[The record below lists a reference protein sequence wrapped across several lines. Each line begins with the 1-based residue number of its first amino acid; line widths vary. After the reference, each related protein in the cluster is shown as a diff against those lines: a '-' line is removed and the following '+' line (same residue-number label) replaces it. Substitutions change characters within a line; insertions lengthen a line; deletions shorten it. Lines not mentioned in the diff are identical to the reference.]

1 MFTQLLHK
9 LVQLQTPYWYDTY
22 SYSVHTQEG
31 MHMCRYHATRILQH
45 RRVAIFLLA
54 GILTIPVSMI
64 WGSGT
69 LAFAQ
74 GGPETRDPSTNPA
87 SQNATTADFV
97 SAEEAEATDNDR
109 GLPNWVEPAADV
121 LVAGLDLLGVDNID
135 EVSRLVNAG
144 LNLTD
149 ILTGGDGIETL
160 PPVGTPPINEL
171 PSDGRPLPTINNPTN
186 MGGIRPSASQIVR
199 GIPRAVAGQ

>member
-1 MFTQLLHK
+1 
-9 LVQLQTPYWYDTY
+9 
-22 SYSVHTQEG
+22 
-31 MHMCRYHATRILQH
+31 MCRYHAARILQH

-74 GGPETRDPSTNPA
+74 GGPDTRDPSTNPA
-87 SQNATTADFV
+87 SQNATTADFI
-97 SAEEAEATDNDR
+97 SEEQAEAINNDR
-109 GLPNWVEPAADV
+109 GLPDWAEPAADV

-135 EVSRLVNAG
+135 KVSRLVNAG

-149 ILTGGDGIETL
+149 ILTGGDGIETS
-160 PPVGTPPINEL
+160 PAGNTPPGNEP
-171 PSDGRPLPTINNPTN
+171 PSAGGPVPTVHRPT
-186 MGGIRPSASQIVR
+186 GGIRPSASQIVR